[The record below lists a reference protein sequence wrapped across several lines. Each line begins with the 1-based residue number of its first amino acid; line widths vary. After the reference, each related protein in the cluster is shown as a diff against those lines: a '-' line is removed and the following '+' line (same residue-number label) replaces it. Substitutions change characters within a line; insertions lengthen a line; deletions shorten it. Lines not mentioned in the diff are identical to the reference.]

1 MSNFIQDLFSTM
13 TAQVLLTLLVTF
25 IIQMVLRESIQHI
38 VERIVKGHK
47 HTSRAEERQREQT
60 LIRVFRTASAVL
72 LWITAVVVVLY
83 QLHVNVAALL
93 TGAGVFGV
101 IVGFGAQNAIKDYL
115 AGLFI
120 IMENQYRVGDIVT
133 LYADGA
139 NISGMVDD
147 ISLRITKL
155 RDLDGNL
162 HIVQNGS
169 GGVVTNRSFT
179 FANVNVDIGVAYDS
193 DLEKVRG
200 VIDTVGAEQ
209 AKHGDWRDEIIE
221 PIEFLRVDA
230 FGDHAVIIK
239 AIGKVQPAKQWDVA
253 GDFRLRLKNA
263 FDKAGIVI
271 PLPQVVVHQA
281 QKSS

>member
-1 MSNFIQDLFSTM
+1 MSNFFDDLFGSM
-13 TAQVLLTLLVTF
+13 TAQILLTLIVTF
-25 IIQMVLRESIQHI
+25 IIQMILRESIQRI

-47 HTSRAEERQREQT
+47 HTSRAEEKQREQT

-72 LWITAVVVVLY
+72 LWMIAVVVMLY

-93 TGAGVFGV
+93 TGAGVFGI

-162 HIVQNGS
+162 HIVQNGA

-193 DLEKVRG
+193 DLDKVRD
-200 VIDTVGAEQ
+200 VINAVGAEQ
-209 AKHGDWRDEIIE
+209 ATQNVWRDEVIE
-221 PIEFLRVDA
+221 PIAFMRVDA

-239 AIGKVQPAKQWDVA
+239 AIGKVQPAKQWEVA
-253 GDFRLRLKNA
+253 GDFRLRLKKA
-263 FDKAGIVI
+263 FDKADITI
-271 PLPQVVVHQA
+271 PLPQVVIHQSN
-281 QKSS
+281 K